1 MEQDDVVCWLIQ
13 AWAEPLQIIMIGE
26 LYLCLMAILSVLNGD
41 SGTTHAEASDGQ
53 TVLVAQRHF
62 RPSLVSVLQLL
73 NHKFQRGLAQ
83 RDGKGSV

>member
-26 LYLCLMAILSVLNGD
+26 LYLCLMASLSVLDGD

-53 TVLVAQRHF
+53 TVLVVQRHC
-62 RPSLVSVLQLL
+62 RPSLVNIFQLL
-73 NHKFQRGLAQ
+73 NHKFQRVLAQ
-83 RDGKGSV
+83 RDGERSI